1 MGDRTTARG
10 KGRNGD
16 LENTKIVL
24 GHWVGCTAPSIL
36 LDALARGSECS
47 EIQHTE
53 FSDQV
58 RLLSVGCPF
67 PVVHLVVWPNVESE
81 ILVALGEF
89 IVSTLMEF
97 DEVLPSLIRVV
108 PLDDGGDMW
117 LEVRV
122 DVKNNLRVKGC
133 GGHGSLTQGKG
144 KRGGWWWSG

>member
-1 MGDRTTARG
+1 MGNRATARG
-10 KGRNGD
+10 ERRDGD
-16 LENTKIVL
+16 LEDTEIVL
-24 GHWVGCTAPSIL
+24 GHWVGRTAPFIL
-36 LDALARGSECS
+36 LNALAGEDGHC
-47 EIQHTE
+47 EIEHTE

-81 ILVALGEF
+81 VLVALGEF

-122 DVKNNLRVKGC
+122 DVEDDLRVKGR
-133 GGHGSLTQGKG
+133 GGHGSSTQGKE
-144 KRGGWWWSG
+144 KRGG